1 MSPTVWMRRVSRSS
15 FAFVLGL
22 LTSVSFAP
30 AQETETDDAAAK
42 NWRNLRQAEFQ
53 AFMLER
59 ETDPPIKLALEP
71 RPVLNW
77 SNPERG
83 TKNGALFLWT
93 DEGRPQMV
101 ACAYEFN
108 GNLKQEFHSLS
119 TDTIRAEREGN
130 AVHRFGPGVD
140 WKDLTDAPKAVAQ
153 RGLRLTQMRR
163 IAERFRVLVV
173 KSETRLLPQPVY
185 RSPMTSSAD
194 VAVFVFVQGT
204 DPECTLLV
212 EATADKTWRY
222 ALARQTRWG
231 ISAHLDDQLVWDES
245 VFAKT
250 DSPFLVLSRKP
261 APAGMP

>member
-1 MSPTVWMRRVSRSS
+1 MSPTVWMRRVSRFGFV
-15 FAFVLGL
+15 FAITLWVG
-22 LTSVSFAP
+22 VSFGD
-30 AQETETDDAAAK
+30 AQQTESDDAAAK
-42 NWRNLRQAEFQ
+42 SWRTLRQAEFQ
-53 AFMLER
+53 EFSLQR
-59 ETDPPIKLALEP
+59 ETNQPTMLTLEP

-83 TKNGALFLWT
+83 TKDGALFLWT
-93 DEGRPQMV
+93 DDGRPQMV

-119 TDTIRAEREGN
+119 TDAILAERDGN
-130 AVHRFGPGVD
+130 AVHRFGPGVE
-140 WKDLTDAPKAVAQ
+140 WRNLPDAPKAVAQ

-163 IAERFRVLVV
+163 VAERFRVLVV

-185 RSPMTSSAD
+185 RSPMTSAAD

-212 EATADKTWRY
+212 EATDDKTWRY

-231 ISAHLDDQLVWDES
+231 ISVHLDDQLVWDES

-261 APAGMP
+261 SSAGTP